1 MAVQNS
7 LSPTVDILNQN
18 TGDVVNHYS
27 QSADRVVNL
36 SQTSIVRIN
45 ASPETVNFYERQ
57 GNDLIVHMKDG
68 TTVRYQNFF
77 QLDAEGQHSE
87 LIFEDDNGVHH
98 ALFPFAS
105 EPGPAVAEAIVPTMA
120 ETSLGALTGA
130 EGLTTLEVLGG
141 IAAVGAIA
149 GVAIAASDSGGGGG
163 NNNNNGGGDNGGGDN
178 GGGDNGGGETPDPA
192 AIDLDPFTE
201 DNVLNAS
208 EVLQNQVLSGV
219 VDAANAGRTITVTLG
234 GQTYTGVI
242 GADGTWSVTL
252 PASVLQ
258 TLPQG
263 LNTITVSLVDVNG
276 NTVNQ
281 TVDINVDTVAPT
293 LQLTPFTD
301 GVLGGE
307 QTATDQILRGSTGVA
322 EEGQIVT
329 ITLNGKTYTAVVEAD
344 GRWQAAIP
352 AADLQALQDGQ
363 QYVLG
368 VSITDLAGNTT
379 TSETRFTVNLDQPAL
394 AVDPLTADNALN
406 GAELGIDQV
415 LSGSTQNIAA
425 GTVVTVTLNGQNYY
439 ATVGGDG
446 TWQVTIPSGD
456 LQALA
461 NGNATLSVSVP
472 NGTGAPL
479 TVTDTIP
486 VDRTV
491 PSVSIAILSTDD
503 YLNAAEATQP
513 LEIRGITTV
522 TGPGAQVTV
531 TFNDKT
537 YTAVLDSAGNWSVL
551 IPAADLAS
559 LPDGPRTVTA
569 TVTAGQTSATADRVI
584 NVAIND
590 LPEPTITTPFGDGAL
605 NAADLQQNQT
615 LTGNTGVS
623 GSGQTVTVQ
632 LGNQT
637 YTTTA
642 GADGGWSVTVP
653 ASQLQ
658 TLPTGQTPVVV
669 TVTDGAGNSASSNTT
684 VTVDTTPPTLSLY
697 TLTDD
702 GKLNAQELTTDQV
715 LSGNSSEAGQTV
727 TVTLNGQTYTTTT
740 GSDGNWQITLLAAD
754 LGALSPGANPV
765 VVTTT
770 DAAGNT
776 TTVTDAIDVK
786 TAQPSVTVTPFT
798 GDNVLDAAEI
808 KTAQPLQGSVANAE
822 PGSLVAVTI
831 GAWMRQATGASMCL
845 PSCCRGFQTAITPF
859 R

>member
-18 TGDVVNHYS
+18 TGDVVSHYS
-27 QSADRVVNL
+27 QSTDRVVNL

-149 GVAIAASDSGGGGG
+149 GVAIAASDNGGGGGGG
-163 NNNNNGGGDNGGGDN
+163 NDNNNGGGDNGGGDN

-242 GADGTWSVTL
+242 GADGSWSVTL
-252 PASVLQ
+252 PASALQ

-425 GTVVTVTLNGQNYY
+425 GTVVTVTLNGQKLLCYGRRRRHL
-439 ATVGGDG
+439 AGDH
-446 TWQVTIPSGD
+446 
-456 LQALA
+456 
-461 NGNATLSVSVP
+461 
-472 NGTGAPL
+472 
-479 TVTDTIP
+479 
-486 VDRTV
+486 
-491 PSVSIAILSTDD
+491 
-503 YLNAAEATQP
+503 
-513 LEIRGITTV
+513 
-522 TGPGAQVTV
+522 
-531 TFNDKT
+531 
-537 YTAVLDSAGNWSVL
+537 
-551 IPAADLAS
+551 
-559 LPDGPRTVTA
+559 
-569 TVTAGQTSATADRVI
+569 
-584 NVAIND
+584 
-590 LPEPTITTPFGDGAL
+590 PE
-605 NAADLQQNQT
+605 
-615 LTGNTGVS
+615 
-623 GSGQTVTVQ
+623 
-632 LGNQT
+632 
-637 YTTTA
+637 
-642 GADGGWSVTVP
+642 
-653 ASQLQ
+653 
-658 TLPTGQTPVVV
+658 
-669 TVTDGAGNSASSNTT
+669 
-684 VTVDTTPPTLSLY
+684 
-697 TLTDD
+697 
-702 GKLNAQELTTDQV
+702 
-715 LSGNSSEAGQTV
+715 
-727 TVTLNGQTYTTTT
+727 
-740 GSDGNWQITLLAAD
+740 
-754 LGALSPGANPV
+754 
-765 VVTTT
+765 
-770 DAAGNT
+770 
-776 TTVTDAIDVK
+776 
-786 TAQPSVTVTPFT
+786 
-798 GDNVLDAAEI
+798 
-808 KTAQPLQGSVANAE
+808 
-822 PGSLVAVTI
+822 
-831 GAWMRQATGASMCL
+831 R
-845 PSCCRGFQTAITPF
+845 
-859 R
+859 